1 MRRFARWIEES
12 PTRHAI
18 ALAITLLGLLAAL
31 LLVSGCSVGGED
43 QDASEKPRETPSR
56 ALDHA
61 GVLACNDFAHW
72 LAGDEPANT
81 RREIAVKVDDN
92 ARDSKSGAL
101 ADKSELLT
109 KPDVI
114 NSNENWALAAD
125 AFAYECQVL
134 GWTAADA
141 K

>member
-12 PTRHAI
+12 PTRHAWV
-18 ALAITLLGLLAAL
+18 LGLTLLGLLVAL
-31 LLVSGCSVGGED
+31 LAVSGCSVGGED
-43 QDASEKPRETPSR
+43 PDGSAKPGETSS
-56 ALDHA
+56 LDLA
-61 GVLACNDFAHW
+61 GKSACNEFARW
-72 LAGDEPANT
+72 LAGPEKPTT
-81 RREIAVKVDDN
+81 RQAVALKVDDN

-125 AFAYECQVL
+125 AFAYECEIL

>member
-1 MRRFARWIEES
+1 MRRTVSGVFV
-12 PTRHAI
+12 
-18 ALAITLLGLLAAL
+18 AL
-31 LLVSGCSVGGED
+31 LLASGCSVGGED
-43 QDASEKPRETPSR
+43 QGGSGKPSEGPSR
-56 ALDHA
+56 DIDRA
-61 GVLACNDFAHW
+61 GLVACNDFARW
-72 LAGDEPANT
+72 LAGDEKPAT

-109 KPDVI
+109 KPGVI

-125 AFAYECQVL
+125 AFAYECTVL